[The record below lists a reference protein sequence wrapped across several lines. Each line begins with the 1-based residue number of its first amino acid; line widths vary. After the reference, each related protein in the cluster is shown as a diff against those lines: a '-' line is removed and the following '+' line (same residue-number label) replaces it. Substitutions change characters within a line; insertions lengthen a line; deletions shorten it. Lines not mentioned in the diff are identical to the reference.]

1 MYVVWWSMHTTSN
14 FVVSCMMC
22 LYTRQNNMNFTII
35 PFVLCNVW
43 FALGKNMEQG
53 FETFYTLINSLEL
66 LFG

>member
-1 MYVVWWSMHTTSN
+1 
-14 FVVSCMMC
+14 
-22 LYTRQNNMNFTII
+22 MNFTII